1 MNVWT
6 NTSVRRS
13 NGGEV
18 QPGFGFPH
26 SLIAALQEKIE
37 VQFQLAVADYT
48 TRLGRGRQAE
58 ATMLAV

>member
-1 MNVWT
+1 M
-6 NTSVRRS
+6 RRS